1 MSSFA
6 AQAKAKGLRVVEK
19 KGEAFAS
26 SESWFE
32 DDKVVSF
39 APKWK
44 VKEGEGMLENFNAL
58 LPKFCQVVKEKERS
72 YCMHYSFVSI
82 ESILI

>member
-6 AQAKAKGLRVVEK
+6 AQAKAKGLQVVEK

-32 DDKVVSF
+32 DDKVVSI

-44 VKEGEGMLENFNAL
+44 VKEGEGVLENFEAL
-58 LPKFCQVVKEKERS
+58 LPKFCEVVKEKERS
-72 YCMHYSFVSI
+72 YCMHYSFVS
-82 ESILI
+82 